1 MGWSVA
7 GDSPPRGS
15 RPRPLRWSGRLVVLL
30 RVSHTPPVRPQASQ
44 ASEVGGETSGSQHRL
59 LAVLLS
65 RAAVY
70 LSLVRLQRGLII
82 GNKPHVEDLAR
93 NVSLA
98 HRYKAHLLEARDL
111 WPRRGGARAGRP
123 PGCGKQGAADASST
137 NPESRVRRTLRK
149 RVRKLS
155 RAARASPLLQVRL
168 HRDRRLR
175 SAADQM
181 YQRHPEPGVERDAR
195 RSVLPSESSRA
206 DGVLQVHVQDRQA
219 DEQGTQGQGAT
230 PASLTHYLATR
241 TSSCIDA
248 APPRRST
255 TKT

>member
-1 MGWSVA
+1 MGWS
-7 GDSPPRGS
+7 PPRDVAVPAS
-15 RPRPLRWSGRLVVLL
+15 PLVRPLCLVVLF
-30 RVSHTPPVRPQASQ
+30 RVSHTPPVRPQASDRE
-44 ASEVGGETSGSQHRL
+44 AVNALTSGSQHRL
-59 LAVLLS
+59 LALLLS

-155 RAARASPLLQVRL
+155 RAGASSTARNGSP
-168 HRDRRLR
+168 
-175 SAADQM
+175 SATK
-181 YQRHPEPGVERDAR
+181 RAR
-195 RSVLPSESSRA
+195 RS
-206 DGVLQVHVQDRQA
+206 
-219 DEQGTQGQGAT
+219 
-230 PASLTHYLATR
+230 
-241 TSSCIDA
+241 
-248 APPRRST
+248 PR
-255 TKT
+255 

>member
-1 MGWSVA
+1 MGW
-7 GDSPPRGS
+7 SPPRGVAVPAS
-15 RPRPLRWSGRLVVLL
+15 PLVRPVCLVVLF
-30 RVSHTPPVRPQASQ
+30 RVSHTPSVRPQASQ

-59 LAVLLS
+59 LALLLLS

-155 RAARASPLLQVRL
+155 RAGASSTARNGSP
-168 HRDRRLR
+168 
-175 SAADQM
+175 SATK
-181 YQRHPEPGVERDAR
+181 RAR
-195 RSVLPSESSRA
+195 RS
-206 DGVLQVHVQDRQA
+206 
-219 DEQGTQGQGAT
+219 
-230 PASLTHYLATR
+230 
-241 TSSCIDA
+241 
-248 APPRRST
+248 PR
-255 TKT
+255 